1 MSNYGVREGTGT
13 GKWIMGTVT
22 RNPEGL
28 LLLAAG
34 VALLMRSG
42 RGPSVGRNSFSG
54 RNEGQYRAGRQDSAS
69 GISERA
75 SGIRERVGEAARRAG
90 EYVSGATERAGE
102 YVSEATDKVSET
114 AGSYASSASEY
125 ANEAARIA
133 AERSRRMADQVRDTA
148 DYLVREQPWAV
159 ALTGLLAG
167 AAVAAAFPS
176 TRLERRTLG
185 EVGERLRSAAGTM
198 GEQVME
204 AGMQAGERLNEVAE
218 ERGLT
223 SEGLKQAARD
233 VGETFS
239 SALAGEEATSA
250 QTSNR
255 KQAGGEAQLRT
266 GSRQGQPGTGNTQP
280 SKSSSPTRSSGPTP
294 SGGGR

>member
-1 MSNYGVREGTGT
+1 M
-13 GKWIMGTVT
+13 
-22 RNPEGL
+22 
-28 LLLAAG
+28 
-34 VALLMRSG
+34 
-42 RGPSVGRNSFSG
+42 
-54 RNEGQYRAGRQDSAS
+54 
-69 GISERA
+69 
-75 SGIRERVGEAARRAG
+75 
-90 EYVSGATERAGE
+90 
-102 YVSEATDKVSET
+102 
-114 AGSYASSASEY
+114 
-125 ANEAARIA
+125 AN
-133 AERSRRMADQVRDTA
+133 QVRDTA

-204 AGMQAGERLNEVAE
+204 AGMQAGERLSEVAE

-239 SALAGEEATSA
+239 SALAKEQSSTQSR
-250 QTSNR
+250 T
-255 KQAGGEAQLRT
+255 QAGKEA
-266 GSRQGQPGTGNTQP
+266 GSTTQRRQGQPGTGSTQAN
-280 SKSSSPTRSSGPTP
+280 KSSGPTRSSGLTP

>member
-1 MSNYGVREGTGT
+1 MSSYGVREGTGA
-13 GKWIMGTVT
+13 GEWIMGAVT

-42 RGPSVGRNSFSG
+42 RGPVRRNSLPDR
-54 RNEGQYRAGRQDSAS
+54 RNEGQYRAGREDS
-69 GISERA
+69 A

-133 AERSRRMADQVRDTA
+133 AKRSRRMANQVRDTS

-204 AGMQAGERLNEVAE
+204 AGMQAGERLSEVAE

-239 SALAGEEATSA
+239 SALVGKESSTQS
-250 QTSNR
+250 R
-255 KQAGGEAQLRT
+255 RQAGKEPTTQRRQEQSST
-266 GSRQGQPGTGNTQP
+266 GSTQANNNG
-280 SKSSSPTRSSGPTP
+280 PTRSSGPTS

>member
-1 MSNYGVREGTGT
+1 MSSYGVREGTGA
-13 GKWIMGTVT
+13 GEWIMGTVT

-42 RGPSVGRNSFSG
+42 RGPSVRRNSLPDR
-54 RNEGQYRAGRQDSAS
+54 RNEGQYRAGREDSAS
-69 GISERA
+69 GISERVT
-75 SGIRERVGEAARRAG
+75 GAARRAG

-204 AGMQAGERLNEVAE
+204 AGMQAGERLNEVVE

-239 SALAGEEATSA
+239 SALAGKESSTQS
-250 QTSNR
+250 R
-255 KQAGGEAQLRT
+255 RQAGKEA
-266 GSRQGQPGTGNTQP
+266 GSTTQTRQGQPGTGSTQAN
-280 SKSSSPTRSSGPTP
+280 KSSGLTLSSGPTS

>member
-1 MSNYGVREGTGT
+1 MSSYGVREGTGA
-13 GKWIMGTVT
+13 GEWIMGTVT
-22 RNPEGL
+22 RNSEGL

-42 RGPSVGRNSFSG
+42 RGPSVRRNSLPDR
-54 RNEGQYRAGRQDSAS
+54 RNEGQYRAGREDSAS
-69 GISERA
+69 GISER
-75 SGIRERVGEAARRAG
+75 VTEAARRAG
-90 EYVSGATERAGE
+90 EYVSGATQRAGE
-102 YVSEATDKVSET
+102 YLSEATDKVSET

-167 AAVAAAFPS
+167 AAVAGAFPS

-204 AGMQAGERLNEVAE
+204 AGMQAGERLSEVAE

-239 SALAGEEATSA
+239 SALAGKESSTQS
-250 QTSNR
+250 R
-255 KQAGGEAQLRT
+255 RQAGKEA
-266 GSRQGQPGTGNTQP
+266 GSTTQTRQGQPGTGSTQAN
-280 SKSSSPTRSSGPTP
+280 KSSGLTP

>member
-1 MSNYGVREGTGT
+1 MSSYGVREGTGA
-13 GKWIMGTVT
+13 GEWIMGAVT

-42 RGPSVGRNSFSG
+42 RGPSVRRNSLPDR
-54 RNEGQYRAGRQDSAS
+54 RNEGQYRAGREDSAS
-69 GISERA
+69 GISERVT
-75 SGIRERVGEAARRAG
+75 GAARRAG

-102 YVSEATDKVSET
+102 YLSEATDKVSET

-133 AERSRRMADQVRDTA
+133 ADRSRRMADQVRDTA

-204 AGMQAGERLNEVAE
+204 AGMQAGERLNEVVE

-239 SALAGEEATSA
+239 SALAGKESSTQS
-250 QTSNR
+250 R
-255 KQAGGEAQLRT
+255 RQAGKEA
-266 GSRQGQPGTGNTQP
+266 GSTTQTRQGQPGTGSTQAN
-280 SKSSSPTRSSGPTP
+280 KSSGLTLSSGPTS

>member
-1 MSNYGVREGTGT
+1 MSSYGVREGTGT

-42 RGPSVGRNSFSG
+42 RGPSVRRNSLPDR
-54 RNEGQYRAGRQDSAS
+54 RNEGQYRAGREDSAS
-69 GISERA
+69 GISER
-75 SGIRERVGEAARRAG
+75 VTEAARRAG
-90 EYVSGATERAGE
+90 EYVSGATQRAGE

-204 AGMQAGERLNEVAE
+204 AGMQAGERLNEVVE

-239 SALAGEEATSA
+239 SALAGKESSTQS
-250 QTSNR
+250 R
-255 KQAGGEAQLRT
+255 RQAGKEA
-266 GSRQGQPGTGNTQP
+266 GSTTQTRQGQPGTGSTQAN
-280 SKSSSPTRSSGPTP
+280 KSSGLTLSSGPTS

>member
-1 MSNYGVREGTGT
+1 MREGTGA
-13 GKWIMGTVT
+13 GEWIMGAVT

-42 RGPSVGRNSFSG
+42 RGPSGRRNSFPDR
-54 RNEGQYRAGRQDSAS
+54 RNEGQYRAGREDSAS
-69 GISERA
+69 GASER
-75 SGIRERVGEAARRAG
+75 IREAARSAG

-102 YVSEATDKVSET
+102 YLSEATDKVSET
-114 AGSYASSASEY
+114 ARSYASSASEY
-125 ANEAARIA
+125 T
-133 AERSRRMADQVRDTA
+133 AERSRRMANQVADTA

-167 AAVAAAFPS
+167 AAVAAAFSS

-185 EVGERLRSAAGTM
+185 EVGQRLRSAAGSM
-198 GEQVME
+198 GEQLME
-204 AGMQAGERLNEVAE
+204 AGTQAGERLSEVAE

-239 SALAGEEATSA
+239 SALSKEQSSTQS
-250 QTSNR
+250 R
-255 KQAGGEAQLRT
+255 RQAGKEAESTTQR
-266 GSRQGQPGTGNTQP
+266 RQGQPGTGSTQAN
-280 SKSSSPTRSSGPTP
+280 KSSGPTRSSGLTP
-294 SGGGR
+294 SRGGR

>member
-1 MSNYGVREGTGT
+1 
-13 GKWIMGTVT
+13 MGTVT

-42 RGPSVGRNSFSG
+42 RGPSVRRNSLPDR
-54 RNEGQYRAGRQDSAS
+54 RNEGQYRAGREDSAS
-69 GISERA
+69 GISER
-75 SGIRERVGEAARRAG
+75 VTEAARRAG
-90 EYVSGATERAGE
+90 EYVSGATQRAGE
-102 YVSEATDKVSET
+102 YLSEATDKVSET

-239 SALAGEEATSA
+239 SALAGKESSTQS
-250 QTSNR
+250 R
-255 KQAGGEAQLRT
+255 RQAGKEA
-266 GSRQGQPGTGNTQP
+266 GSTTQTRQGQPGTGSTQAN
-280 SKSSSPTRSSGPTP
+280 KSSGLTLSSGPTP

>member
-1 MSNYGVREGTGT
+1 MSNYGVREGTGA
-13 GKWIMGTVT
+13 GKWIMGAVT

-34 VALLMRSG
+34 CALLMRSG
-42 RGPSVGRNSFSG
+42 RGPSVRRNSFPER
-54 RNEGQYRAGRQDSAS
+54 RNEGQYRAARENSAS
-69 GISERA
+69 GIS
-75 SGIRERVGEAARRAG
+75 ERVGEAARRAG
-90 EYVSGATERAGE
+90 EYVSEATERAGE
-102 YVSEATDKVSET
+102 YVSETTDKMSET
-114 AGSYASSASEY
+114 ARSYASSASEY
-125 ANEAARIA
+125 ADEAARIA
-133 AERSRRMADQVRDTA
+133 ADRSRRTANQVRDTA

-167 AAVAAAFPS
+167 AAVAAAFPP

-198 GEQVME
+198 GEQLME
-204 AGMQAGERLNEVAE
+204 AGMQAGERLSEVAE

-280 SKSSSPTRSSGPTP
+280 SKSSGPTRSSGPTP

>member
-1 MSNYGVREGTGT
+1 MSSYGVREGNGA
-13 GKWIMGTVT
+13 GEWIRGAVT

-34 VALLMRSG
+34 AALLIRSG
-42 RGPSVGRNSFSG
+42 RGPSVRRNSFPDR
-54 RNEGQYRAGRQDSAS
+54 RNEGQYRAGREDSVS
-69 GISERA
+69 GIS
-75 SGIRERVGEAARRAG
+75 ERVGEAARRAG

-102 YVSEATDKVSET
+102 YLSEATDKVSET

-133 AERSRRMADQVRDTA
+133 ADRSSRMANQVRDTA

-204 AGMQAGERLNEVAE
+204 AGMQAGERLSEVAE

-239 SALAGEEATSA
+239 SALAKEQSSTQSR
-250 QTSNR
+250 T
-255 KQAGGEAQLRT
+255 QAGKEA
-266 GSRQGQPGTGNTQP
+266 GSTTQRRQGQPGTGSTQAN
-280 SKSSSPTRSSGPTP
+280 KSSGPTRSSGLTP